1 MFLGLTAQSGE
12 FSDGA
17 FLWDRAAEFPKSGK
31 RDHPGQI
38 NFSSPGKGSKL
49 FLPKSQRE
57 GSMPVY
63 DYICKDC
70 QHSFELVLTLSEH
83 DKDNIR
89 CPKCESKNV
98 EQDAAAFY
106 AVTSKK
112 S

>member
-1 MFLGLTAQSGE
+1 MGNSWRI
-12 FSDGA
+12 D
-17 FLWDRAAEFPKSGK
+17 
-31 RDHPGQI
+31 
-38 NFSSPGKGSKL
+38 FSSHGKGSKF
-49 FLPKSQRE
+49 FLRE
-57 GSMPVY
+57 WEVSMPVY
-63 DYICKDC
+63 DYVCKDC
-70 QHSFELVLTLSEH
+70 QHSFELVLSLSEH

>member
-1 MFLGLTAQSGE
+1 LALEAKIASHGGE
-12 FSDGA
+12 NWTKFFS
-17 FLWDRAAEFPKSGK
+17 
-31 RDHPGQI
+31 
-38 NFSSPGKGSKL
+38 
-49 FLPKSQRE
+49 RE
-57 GSMPVY
+57 NWREVSMPVY

-83 DKDNIR
+83 DQDNIS
-89 CPKCESKNV
+89 CPKCKSKNV